1 MKGTLDN
8 EIKYFTDIATAS
20 KKMIILNL
28 DPCRCIVFGFVTKE
42 DAIEA
47 LASANEKFYKEIWR
61 KTLFSEVVE
70 NGRTILQGFASRA
83 ISGGRTAF
91 MHLSLGFVQ
100 KITKLEMSTADS
112 IRYTQSLSLEEQSH
126 LLSANTP
133 YTREDVNFAL
143 RTPKRLFGPDYE
155 QMLKDSP
162 DVQTFVDDLAN
173 LLDLPKKDQNN
184 LRIFES
190 LRTLWQAGLMIF
202 SPRLFDWKVNGKWQ
216 LLFKANPRITNTLR
230 QLYSTGNTSGHYDN
244 RLNRIISFFAAS
256 TTIDRADI
264 SPAAVDKYTSTLEGI
279 FLQNNS
285 DPDYEMR
292 VLSDIHKLKL
302 SLLAGY
308 NSENPNAKVKLSTR
322 RIFKQ
327 KTVAARDINFGW
339 VQDTYPHLTEWQHY
353 FHLYISSLKNA
364 RLTAKLA
371 TLNNFLDFLGTLDN
385 PPTKPWLVTR
395 QEHITDVT
403 LRNTKTFFTF
413 ALAVYSGNGK
423 RIKSSL
429 STLRSFFIWLSDYL
443 IAAGMV
449 AESQFTIP
457 IHETDSIGSFTSI
470 MKTPREAL
478 PPYVIMEM
486 KAALIE
492 NDFAIPK
499 TFSRATVPTIE
510 QATGYSTRVF
520 YPGPAICL
528 YSLLDTPIRS
538 HQARWLDSGDLDE
551 YIYNHELKVN
561 EHNPSKYLIVDRKE
575 GVLQITKDGLR
586 SESWLSMW
594 VNTNK
599 TGNFES
605 GSDGYRIPYVS
616 PTLEQLIAVQKI
628 WSAQYLPP
636 ITAPLKYRDYMQD
649 VREYRPEVKKGP
661 EVCPLFRDPTNVE
674 QLMPITYPKLAR
686 AYTQLLEVVEKRI
699 FEKYAHKIQLVKTD
713 EKGKKTWAVDLHSLR
728 VSGIT
733 NLIEAGVPVEVV
745 QQYMVGHK
753 VIIMTLHYLK
763 HSPAKLREFIIQANE
778 NMISD
783 QNFVGSK
790 AFIDAL
796 NEFTP
801 FLLSQN
807 GPGLGPG
814 VEALSIGDGIIVLN
828 SDGIC
833 PGTSCSTGFLLVDR
847 QNPVYGPVPGGKR
860 CGLCRYW
867 ITGPAHLLGQ
877 ITAVNN
883 LAYLI
888 RKKGLEVAKLNELKM
903 DAEDADNKRAA
914 RVLRDRIDLLN
925 RELELDVAEWVA
937 RYQLAEQSI
946 EKLADYIIA
955 RDKII
960 ATDATPNVPLF
971 TSSSNMELK
980 VTLEHAH
987 QFALLDQITQLSSFN
1002 PGFTNA
1008 QAELE
1013 KQQVLSKM
1021 MIANGIEPFLLTLSA
1036 EHAQEAGNLLSAM
1049 ILQQVSTN
1057 DLDDVLDGKKR
1068 LENYPNLSA
1077 AIVKLEE
1084 SASTDLGVSTG
1095 ALSKISELLAH
1106 DRQALNSRSGLE
1118 EQPGDE
1124 ELFG

>member
-1 MKGTLDN
+1 MEGTLDGG
-8 EIKYFTDIATAS
+8 IKYFTEIATAS
-20 KKMIILNL
+20 RKMISLNL
-28 DPCRCIVFGFVTKE
+28 DPCRCLVFGFVTKE

-47 LASANEKFYKEIWR
+47 LASANAKSYEETWYR
-61 KTLFSEVVE
+61 TLLSEVVE
-70 NGRTILQGFASRA
+70 NGKTILQGFSSRA

-91 MHLSLGFVQ
+91 MHLSLGYIQ
-100 KITKLEMSTADS
+100 KITGLEMSTREA
-112 IRYTQSLSLEEQSH
+112 IRYTQSLTLEEQSQ

-133 YTREDVNFAL
+133 QTREDVNFAL

-155 QMLKDSP
+155 QMLKSSP
-162 DVQTFVDDLAN
+162 DVQTFVDDLTK
-173 LLDLPKKDQNN
+173 LLDSPQKDQNN

-190 LRTLWQAGLMIF
+190 LTILWQAGFMVF
-202 SPRLFDWKVNGKWQ
+202 SPNIFDWKVSGKWQ
-216 LLFKANPRITNTLR
+216 ALFKANPRVGHTLK
-230 QLYSTGNTSGHYDN
+230 QIYSTGNTKGHYDN
-244 RLNRIISFFAAS
+244 RLNLIISYFAAS

-264 SPAAVDKYTSTLEGI
+264 APAIVENYTSFLEDI
-279 FLQNNS
+279 FLSKRS
-285 DPDYEMR
+285 DPDYKR
-292 VLSDIHKLKL
+292 QLLSQTHKLKL

-308 NSENPNAKVKLSTR
+308 NAENPDSEVKLSTR
-322 RIFKQ
+322 RSFQQ
-327 KTVAARDINFGW
+327 KKTAPRDINFGW
-339 VQDTYPHLTEWQHY
+339 VEDTYPQLTEWKNY
-353 FHLYISSLKNA
+353 FHLYMSGLKNA
-364 RLTAKLA
+364 RLAAKLSV
-371 TLNNFLDFLGTLDN
+371 LNNFLDFLGTLAD
-385 PPTKPWLVTR
+385 PPVKPWLVTR
-395 QEHITDVT
+395 HDHITDVT
-403 LRNTKTFFTF
+403 LRNKKTFFHF
-413 ALAVYSGNGK
+413 ALDAYSGNAR
-423 RIKSSL
+423 RIKSAL
-429 STLRSFFIWLSDYL
+429 TTLRSFFIWLSDYL

-457 IHETDSIGSFTSI
+457 IHETDSVGSSASI
-470 MKTPREAL
+470 NRTLREAL
-478 PPYVIMEM
+478 PPFVVAEM

-492 NDFAIPK
+492 DDFAIPRAF
-499 TFSRATVPTIE
+499 TRATVPTVD
-510 QATGYSTRVF
+510 QSTGYSTRVF
-520 YPGPAICL
+520 YPGTAICL

-551 YIYNHELKVN
+551 YVYNHETKAN
-561 EHNPSKYLIVDRKE
+561 EYNPSNYLIVGRKE
-575 GVLQITKDGLR
+575 GVLQITKDAMR

-605 GSDGYRIPYVS
+605 GSDGYRVPYVS
-616 PTLEQLIAVQKI
+616 PTLEKLIAVQKN

-636 ITAPLKYRDYMQD
+636 ITTPLKYRDYMQD

-661 EVCPLFRDPTNVE
+661 EVCPLFRDPTNVN
-674 QLMPITYPKLAR
+674 QLMPISYQKLAR
-686 AYTQLLEVVEKRI
+686 AYTQLLEVVEKRV
-699 FEKYAHKIQLVKTD
+699 FEKYNHKIQLVKTG
-713 EKGKKTWAVDLHSLR
+713 ENGKKTWAVDLHSLR

-733 NLIEAGVPVEVV
+733 NLIEAGVPLEVV

-763 HSPAKLREFIIQANE
+763 YSPAKLREFIIQANE
-778 NMISD
+778 SMVSD
-783 QNFVGSK
+783 QNFVGSQ

-814 VEALSIGDGIIVLN
+814 VEALSIGDGIIIVN

-833 PGTSCSTGFLLVDR
+833 PGTSCSTGFLLADR

-883 LAYLI
+883 LAYSI

-903 DAEDADNKRAA
+903 DAEDAGNKRTA
-914 RVLRDRIDLLN
+914 RGLRDRIDLLN

-937 RYQLAEQSI
+937 RYQLAEQSV
-946 EKLADYIIA
+946 EKLADYIKA

-971 TSSSNMELK
+971 TSSSNIELK

-987 QFALLDQITQLSSFN
+987 QFALLDQITQLSFFN
-1002 PGFTNA
+1002 PGFTNT

-1021 MIANGIEPFLLTLSA
+1021 MMANGIEPFLLTLSA

-1057 DLDDVLDGKKR
+1057 DLDDVLDGKKK
-1068 LENYPNLSA
+1068 LEDYPNLSA
-1077 AIVKLEE
+1077 AIAKLEA
-1084 SASTDLGVSTG
+1084 SASGDLGVSTG
-1095 ALSKISELLAH
+1095 ALSKISELFAP
-1106 DRQALNSRSGLE
+1106 DVQPFNGPAGLV
-1118 EQPGDE
+1118 QQQDDV